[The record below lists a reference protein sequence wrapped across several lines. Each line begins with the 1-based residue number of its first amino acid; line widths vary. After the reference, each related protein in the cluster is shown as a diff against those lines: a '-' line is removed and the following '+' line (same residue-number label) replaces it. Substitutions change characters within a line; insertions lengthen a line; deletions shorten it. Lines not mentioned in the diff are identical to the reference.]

1 MSKTWAVLK
10 TEFINTVTRRSFLI
24 ALILVPLVPALILG
38 GISLFTDDEVETPG
52 VGIDLDEDFMPVPD
66 PDIRDGFVDQAG
78 IITGI
83 PIWIDEGRLIEYPTE
98 SQAREAVLAN
108 EIRGFFVIPPD
119 YLETGQIT
127 YYREEFNPM
136 SAFDD
141 TWVIDTTLRYNLL
154 GADLA
159 RFETFEMPLHVAW
172 VDLAPENGPEFD
184 PTNMVA
190 FFIPYGMTLLFYS
203 LIITSASLM
212 MNNVAKEKENR
223 VMEILMSSI
232 QPKQLL
238 TGKILGLGLVGLL
251 QLGVWLGSAFLLLRL
266 FGTTLDIPPELQP
279 SPIVLVWSV
288 IFFVL
293 GYLVY
298 AILMAGVGALVPNLK
313 EATQATFVIIFPM
326 LIPLFLIGVIINQPN
341 SILPV
346 ILSLFPFTAPNTIM
360 TRITA
365 TTVPLWQILLSI
377 GLLLITA
384 FILIRA
390 VAGMFKAQL
399 LLTGK
404 KFSIGLYLKALL
416 NKPLE

>member
-1 MSKTWAVLK
+1 
-10 TEFINTVTRRSFLI
+10 
-24 ALILVPLVPALILG
+24 
-38 GISLFTDDEVETPG
+38 
-52 VGIDLDEDFMPVPD
+52 
-66 PDIRDGFVDQAG
+66 
-78 IITGI
+78 
-83 PIWIDEGRLIEYPTE
+83 
-98 SQAREAVLAN
+98 
-108 EIRGFFVIPPD
+108 
-119 YLETGQIT
+119 
-127 YYREEFNPM
+127 
-136 SAFDD
+136 
-141 TWVIDTTLRYNLL
+141 
-154 GADLA
+154 
-159 RFETFEMPLHVAW
+159 
-172 VDLAPENGPEFD
+172 
-184 PTNMVA
+184 
-190 FFIPYGMTLLFYS
+190 
-203 LIITSASLM
+203 
-212 MNNVAKEKENR
+212 
-223 VMEILMSSI
+223 MEILMSSI